1 MAIGS
6 DQPSREADVTT
17 QSGGN
22 GNRSWRTVDAVV
34 VAVIGVAFAVVFAV
48 WNVLY
53 AATAPAFS
61 WFPPAQGVIY
71 GVWML
76 PGVLAGLIIRKPGAA
91 FSAEVIGAFVSV
103 LLGGGAWSWTIV
115 LYGVVQGL
123 APEVVFALFRY
134 RRFDVLPACLGGA
147 LAGLGAAAMD
157 LVGYYPDWS
166 AGWKLAYA
174 LVLVI
179 SSAVI
184 AGLGGLALA
193 RALTRTGVLAPFAA
207 GSDRGRRA

>member
-6 DQPSREADVTT
+6 DQPSRQSEAVP
-17 QSGGN
+17 QAGGAS
-22 GNRSWRTVDAVV
+22 RSWRTVDAVV

-53 AATAPAFS
+53 SATAPAFT

-91 FSAEVIGAFVSV
+91 FSAEVIAAFVSV

-115 LYGVVQGL
+115 LYGLVQGL
-123 APEVVFALFRY
+123 APEAVFALFRY
-134 RRFDVLPACLGGA
+134 RRFDVLTACLGGG
-147 LAGLGAAAMD
+147 LAGLGAAVMD
-157 LVGYYPDWS
+157 VFGYYPDWS
-166 AGWKLAYA
+166 SSWKVAYTV
-174 LVLVI
+174 VLVA
-179 SSAVI
+179 SSALI

-193 RALTRTGVLAPFAA
+193 KALTRKGVLAPFAA
-207 GSDRGRRA
+207 GRESGRST

>member
-6 DQPSREADVTT
+6 DQPSRAAEAET
-17 QSGGN
+17 QRRPDG
-22 GNRSWRTVDAVV
+22 RRWRTVDAVV

-53 AATAPAFS
+53 SATAPAFA

-71 GVWML
+71 GMWMV
-76 PGVLAGLIIRKPGAA
+76 PGVLAGLIVRRPGAA
-91 FSAEVIGAFVSV
+91 FTAEVIGAFVSV

-115 LYGVVQGL
+115 LYGLVQGL

-134 RRFDVLPACLGGA
+134 RRFDVVTACLGGG
-147 LAGLGAAAMD
+147 LAGLGAAVMD

-166 AGWKLAYA
+166 SGWKLAYA
-174 LVLVI
+174 VVLVV
-179 SSAVI
+179 SSAMI

-193 RALTRTGVLAPFAA
+193 RALTRTGVLAPFAS
-207 GSDRGRRA
+207 GVDSRRST

>member
-6 DQPSREADVTT
+6 DQPSPEAEVTVQT
-17 QSGGN
+17 GH
-22 GNRSWRTVDAVV
+22 RTRAWRTVDAVV
-34 VAVIGVAFAVVFAV
+34 VAVIAVAFAVVFAV

-53 AATAPAFS
+53 AATAPAFA

-91 FSAEVIGAFVSV
+91 FSAELIAAFVSV

-123 APEVVFALFRY
+123 APEAVFALFRY
-134 RRFDVLPACLGGA
+134 RRFDVVTACLGGG
-147 LAGLGAAAMD
+147 LAGLGAAIMD

-174 LVLVI
+174 LVLVV
-179 SSAVI
+179 SSALI

-207 GSDRGRRA
+207 GGDLGRSA

>member
-6 DQPSREADVTT
+6 DQPSREADVITK
-17 QSGGN
+17 SRRPS
-22 GNRSWRTVDAVV
+22 RSWRTVDAVV

-53 AATAPAFS
+53 SATAPAFS

-76 PGVLAGLIIRKPGAA
+76 PGVLAALIIRKPGAA
-91 FSAEVIGAFVSV
+91 FSAEVIAAFVSV

-115 LYGVVQGL
+115 LYGLIQGL
-123 APEVVFALFRY
+123 APEAVFALFRY
-134 RRFDVLPACLGGA
+134 RRFDVITACFGGG
-147 LAGLGAAAMD
+147 LAGLGAAVMD
-157 LVGYYPDWS
+157 VVGYYPDWS
-166 AGWKLAYA
+166 AGWKLSYTV
-174 LVLVI
+174 VLVV

-193 RALTRTGVLAPFAA
+193 RALTRTGVLAPFASA
-207 GSDRGRRA
+207 RGIGRST

>member
-6 DQPSREADVTT
+6 DQPSSQTEAVP
-17 QSGGN
+17 QAEGAS
-22 GNRSWRTVDAVV
+22 RSWRTVDAVV

-53 AATAPAFS
+53 SATAPAFT

-91 FSAEVIGAFVSV
+91 FSAEVIAAFVSV

-115 LYGVVQGL
+115 LYGLVQGL
-123 APEVVFALFRY
+123 APEAVFALFRY
-134 RRFDVLPACLGGA
+134 RRFDVLTACLGGG
-147 LAGLGAAAMD
+147 LAGLGAAVMD
-157 LVGYYPDWS
+157 VFGYYPDWS
-166 AGWKLAYA
+166 SSWKVAYTV
-174 LVLVI
+174 VLVA

-193 RALTRTGVLAPFAA
+193 KALTRTGVLAPFAA
-207 GSDRGRRA
+207 GRESGRST

>member
-1 MAIGS
+1 MAIGN
-6 DQPSREADVTT
+6 DQPSRAAEATI
-17 QSGGN
+17 QSRHPR
-22 GNRSWRTVDAVV
+22 RSWRTVDAVV

-53 AATAPAFS
+53 SATVPAFA
-61 WFPPAQGVIY
+61 WFPPAQGVMY

-115 LYGVVQGL
+115 LYGLVQGL

-134 RRFDVLPACLGGA
+134 RRFDVLAACLGGG
-147 LAGLGAAAMD
+147 LAGLGAAVMD
-157 LVGYYPDWS
+157 VVGYYPDWS
-166 AGWKLAYA
+166 ASWKLAYA
-174 LVLVI
+174 SVLVA
-179 SSAVI
+179 SSAAI
-184 AGLGGLALA
+184 AGLGGVALA

-207 GSDRGRRA
+207 GGEIGRSS

>member
-1 MAIGS
+1 
-6 DQPSREADVTT
+6 
-17 QSGGN
+17 
-22 GNRSWRTVDAVV
+22 VV

-91 FSAEVIGAFVSV
+91 FAAEVIGAFVSV

-123 APEVVFALFRY
+123 APEAVFALFRY
-134 RRFDVLPACLGGA
+134 RRFDVLSACLGGG

-166 AGWKLAYA
+166 TGWKLAYTV
-174 LVLVI
+174 VLVA

-193 RALTRTGVLAPFAA
+193 RALTRTGVLSTFAV
-207 GSDRGRRA
+207 GGETGRST